1 MKIKLAVIAGLVA
14 LGVGQIIVAEMMPTE
29 QQLQPPPWLKLKAME
44 TIRPPPWLIY
54 KGTEDASEAPSAYWT
69 LRVEIDAYVIS
80 NPNEHMWVCTGSFTP
95 GPGCSMYSP
104 PDNLQQCGSWFEP
117 VVQLFSNSSGSCSTL
132 GQPFIETLWIG
143 TTASNAQ
150 HVGHPR
156 RRQLRRLHPRRHL
169 QRHRLQPLPQ
179 RQRQRQR
186 RVVRPATIG
195 VSPLHHQTA
204 ARTAIGLAPNAVLT
218 DGPVTNAGTP
228 TGSYTILAAATT
240 PLGVGN
246 VGEP

>member
-150 HVGHPR
+150 HVADAYIKPKLISA
-156 RRQLRRLHPRRHL
+156 QDCFWMATTTA
-169 QRHRLQPLPQ
+169 
-179 RQRQRQR
+179 
-186 RVVRPATIG
+186 RVF
-195 VSPLHHQTA
+195 SPSC
-204 ARTAIGLAPNAVLT
+204 P
-218 DGPVTNAGTP
+218 TP
-228 TGSYTILAAATT
+228 TPTPTPSATPSPT
-240 PLGVGN
+240 PT
-246 VGEP
+246 P